1 MEKTYALIDENN
13 KIYFIRNVDEFLI
26 ALDEESYE
34 MLYSMLVYKFLYH
47 KKLGE
52 DIKSGT
58 ILFDYNID
66 DYDDVPFEEMN
77 NSIELLTEKIS
88 KTRKLELDREVAN
101 LLMISD
107 TFSRISLN

>member
-13 KIYFIRNVDEFLI
+13 NYFYIENVEAFLTE
-26 ALDEESYE
+26 LDERSYE
-34 MLYSMLVYKFLYH
+34 MLYSVLVYKFLYY
-47 KKLGE
+47 KKLEE

-58 ILFDYNID
+58 ILVNYNID
-66 DYDDVPFEEMN
+66 DYDNFPFEEIN

-101 LLMISD
+101 LLILNDS
-107 TFSRISLN
+107 FSRLSLN